1 MGSTMYGVSQTSQ
14 ASLWTW
20 FSWRYASFST
30 LATSPSLTYSSAWP
44 GCLRVLAVRD
54 TCAPL
59 RYSNVYATTPRISE
73 LARNTALQKACVAY
87 VAKSKPERGRKGAT
101 FATLFQLYASF
112 HGGGSVRDLCT
123 THKLRQ
129 LRIDDRR
136 FVAFGVIHGFLRRVH
151 EYPVPL
157 LPLSELL
164 QLQQP
169 ARARGRA
176 NGLRHDNAA
185 MDAQDGAGG
194 GIGSGA
200 GGLVTS
206 GRHVHTRGPS
216 VVSTDGGRT
225 NAAAPE
231 APASDTAAGT
241 RAPPR
246 PAGSTDAEAARHGTT
261 TPPPPPPATSTGGAP
276 DSPASPA
283 FRPVALTSP
292 PGPTYGQPS
301 VPPHTSSSVRL
312 LKLCDGTHNVDQIC
326 CTLLRSR
333 GEVMKEIES
342 NHHFVV
348 VKK

>member
-1 MGSTMYGVSQTSQ
+1 MYGVSQTSQ

-231 APASDTAAGT
+231 APASDTVAGT
-241 RAPPR
+241 RGSIFAV
-246 PAGSTDAEAARHGTT
+246 PAAA
-261 TPPPPPPATSTGGAP
+261 
-276 DSPASPA
+276 
-283 FRPVALTSP
+283 
-292 PGPTYGQPS
+292 
-301 VPPHTSSSVRL
+301 
-312 LKLCDGTHNVDQIC
+312 
-326 CTLLRSR
+326 
-333 GEVMKEIES
+333 
-342 NHHFVV
+342 
-348 VKK
+348 